1 MVKCPF
7 CHAKHV
13 ANTIFCDECGQFL
26 IEGKATSTE
35 KFASLEADPNPT
47 KWRDPFDTARVT
59 VAVSEEIA
67 LKHGEAG
74 TNPIICLRI
83 GPKKREFC
91 FQLDRPIHL
100 GRLDPSKDIFPDIDL
115 SKDNRKTKVVSRRH
129 ARLFVQDNSVMI
141 EDLDSLNGTYLNG
154 ERLPPFLSVTL
165 NDGDCLKL
173 GGLRVEVISLKIE

>member
-1 MVKCPF
+1 MVKCPY

-26 IEGKATSTE
+26 IEGKSTSTE
-35 KFASLEADPNPT
+35 KFAGAETDPNPT
-47 KWRDPFDTARVT
+47 KWRDPSDTLRVVSASGEPVLVADET
-59 VAVSEEIA
+59 VA
-67 LKHGEAG
+67 
-74 TNPIICLRI
+74 NPIICLRI
-83 GPKKREFC
+83 GPKKRQFQ

-115 SKDNRKTKVVSRRH
+115 TKENRKTKVVSRRH
-129 ARLFVQDNSVMI
+129 ARLFVQENSVMV

-154 ERLPPFLSVTL
+154 ERLPPFLSVAL

-173 GGLRVEVISLKIE
+173 GSLRVEIVSLRIK